1 MRGGTEGPS
10 PEERK
15 MYAQLRQT
23 VSAAVIAAFA
33 TMAAWSA
40 SAADAPKTIRIGY
53 AISLSGVNAQ
63 GAAVTTLPGYD
74 LWVKDVN
81 DAGGIFV
88 KEYGKK
94 IPVEVVAKYD
104 DTSNAETLL
113 RLEEKLMS
121 QDKVDFVL
129 PPWSTGFNLAVAPI
143 FAKYGYPELAVTAN
157 SNDEEALVKQFP
169 TLFFFLNQPP
179 HFGGA
184 LIEVLNK
191 YKADG
196 KLNNKVVLLSVGDQ
210 FGAEFAAGF
219 GAGLKANGYDI
230 VLQKSYPLGA
240 ADLTNEI
247 KEAKASGADTF
258 IAGSYPPDTFMLTGT
273 SITQG
278 YNPKVFYTAVG
289 TAFAEYGGAFKD
301 KVNGV
306 LGIGGWDPSL
316 PGAQDYYKRQVAV
329 TGHAP
334 DGWASP
340 VTYASLQILQQA
352 IEKAGTLDRKKVTD
366 TIANGGPWNTIVG
379 PVDLKT
385 HIREHQWGVGQWQN
399 GQFVGVSPAS
409 MPGAQPV
416 IFPKPAW

>member
-1 MRGGTEGPS
+1 MKAS
-10 PEERK
+10 
-15 MYAQLRQT
+15 LRLM
-23 VSAAVIAAFA
+23 VSAAALAAFG
-33 TMAAWSA
+33 TLAAWPA
-40 SAADAPKTIRIGY
+40 HTADPPKSIRIGY

-63 GAAVTTLPGYD
+63 GAATTTLPGYD

-81 DAGGIFV
+81 DAGGIMV
-88 KEYGKK
+88 KEFGKK
-94 IPVEVVAKYD
+94 IPVEVAAKYD

-113 RLEEKLMS
+113 RLEEKLMT

-143 FAKYGYPELAVTAN
+143 FAKYGYPQLAVTAN
-157 SNDEEALVKQFP
+157 ANDEEQLVKQFP
-169 TLFFFLNQPP
+169 TLFFFLNQPA

-191 YKADG
+191 YKAAG
-196 KLNNKVVLLSVGDQ
+196 QLNNKVALLSVGDQ
-210 FGAEFAAGF
+210 FGAEFSAGF
-219 GAGLKANGYDI
+219 AAGLKANGYEV

-258 IAGSYPPDTFMLTGT
+258 IAGSYPPDTFMLTST
-273 SITQG
+273 AITQG

-301 KVNGV
+301 KVQGV
-306 LGIGGWDPSL
+306 MGIGGWDPTL

-340 VTYASLQILQQA
+340 ATYASLQILQQA
-352 IEKAGTLDRKKVTD
+352 IEKAGTLDHKKIID
-366 TIANGGPWNTIVG
+366 TIANGGPWDTISG
-379 PVDLKT
+379 PIDMKT
-385 HIREHQWGVGQWQN
+385 HIRETQWGAGQWQG
-399 GQFVGVSPAS
+399 GQFVGIAPTS
-409 MPGAQPV
+409 MPGAKPA